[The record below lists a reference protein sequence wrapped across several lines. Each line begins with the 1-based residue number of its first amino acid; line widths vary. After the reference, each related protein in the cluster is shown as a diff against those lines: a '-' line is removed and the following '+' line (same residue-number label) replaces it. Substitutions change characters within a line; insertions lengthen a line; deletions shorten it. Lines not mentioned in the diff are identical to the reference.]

1 ISAIYFLSLIT
12 SLVVMERCAR
22 PSGRKPELTT
32 EEKGW
37 LQSVC
42 ARMCVCVCVCVWGC
56 VCAFRI
62 LTLHV
67 AFACV
72 LLHCHFLSCLFSCQK
87 ARAGSVLLY
96 SVTIRL

>member
-1 ISAIYFLSLIT
+1 MLPQTARSYQGWDGRCISAIYFLSLIT

-42 ARMCVCVCVCVWGC
+42 ARMCVCVCVVVGETDDYLWHTGS
-56 VCAFRI
+56 I
-62 LTLHV
+62 LL
-67 AFACV
+67 
-72 LLHCHFLSCLFSCQK
+72 QK
-87 ARAGSVLLY
+87 WS
-96 SVTIRL
+96 